1 VPYSSI
7 IFQKK
12 NHIARIIMNKPSEG
26 NIITGQMGQEI
37 EEACKQ
43 INGDE
48 DVYVVII
55 TGAGDVFS
63 KGSEL
68 EKSFQSELKHYRR
81 DSDIGTQISII
92 PQIAAIEKPVIAAL
106 NGDAI
111 GQGLELAL
119 ACDLRIASDKAH
131 FGFPDVGMGVIPT
144 DGGTQ
149 LLPRIIGKGKALE
162 LILTADIIDAKEALE
177 IGLVTEVVPVEK
189 LTAEVDTL
197 AKSIASKAPIAL
209 RYIKEAVGK
218 GLDMTLAQG
227 LRLEADLYFLLHTT
241 TDRTEG
247 VKAFLQKRPP
257 EFKGK

>member
-1 VPYSSI
+1 MPYSSI
-7 IFQKK
+7 IFKK
-12 NHIARIIMNKPSEG
+12 SDHIARIIMNCPSGG
-26 NIITGQMGQEI
+26 NIISRQMGQEI
-37 EEACKQ
+37 QEACKL

-48 DVYVVII
+48 DIYVVII

-63 KGSEL
+63 RGSEL
-68 EKSFQSELKHYRR
+68 EKSFQSEEKGYRR
-81 DSDIGTQISII
+81 DADIGTQISIV
-92 PQIAAIEKPVIAAL
+92 PQVAGIEKPVIAAI

-119 ACDLRIASDKAH
+119 ACDLRVASDKAH

-162 LILTADIIDAKEALE
+162 LILTADIINAREAME
-177 IGLVTEVVPVEK
+177 IGLVNQVVSSEK
-189 LTAEVDTL
+189 LSIEADEL
-197 AKSIASKAPIAL
+197 ARSIASKAPIAL

-247 VKAFLQKRPP
+247 VKAFLQKRAP